1 MKIIWEK
8 KEKETVD
15 YSAFDLKFKRDII
28 RKDDIYSDNSDNR
41 DMKEKENV
49 DKSSP
54 PSVKKKKLA
63 PKKKLKN
70 YYIISQEYGL

>member
-28 RKDDIYSDNSDNR
+28 RKTDIYTDNR
-41 DMKEKENV
+41 DIKDKEKE
-49 DKSSP
+49 KEE
-54 PSVKKKKLA
+54 VKVKEKKIA

-70 YYIISQEYGL
+70 YYIISEEYGL

>member
-28 RKDDIYSDNSDNR
+28 RKTDIYTDNIV
-41 DMKEKENV
+41 MEKEKEE
-49 DKSSP
+49 
-54 PSVKKKKLA
+54 VKVKEVKEKKIA

-70 YYIISQEYGL
+70 YYIISEEYGL

>member
-28 RKDDIYSDNSDNR
+28 RKADIYADNR
-41 DMKEKENV
+41 DIKEENEKV
-49 DKSSP
+49 DKPLS
-54 PSVKKKKLA
+54 SVKKMKSA

-70 YYIISQEYGL
+70 YYIISEEYGL